1 MSVEN
6 EYSKGSNNDRQ
17 REVKQGKGL
26 FKDCLLAIA
35 PSDQTRKQSGRID
48 GANYHDDRLERDYES
63 DGNDGSRQVRQFTP
77 TSIFNICP
85 TLFPFVYLLMFSGST
100 YIYIFVLVFI

>member
-17 REVKQGKGL
+17 REVKQGKGSSL

-77 TSIFNICP
+77 TFIF
-85 TLFPFVYLLMFSGST
+85 
-100 YIYIFVLVFI
+100 